1 MPGVQHLYRRSSG
14 IYFVRFCVP
23 VRLKAAVGK
32 GEVHRSTGCRD
43 FRLAKIV
50 AAELAAYWHR
60 AIQALERMD
69 ISKVKAGSIKLLG
82 EGYVALTDAAAAL
95 GSSPEALGRQLMAR
109 RAGFF
114 VEDRNWFGWPVEDFH
129 DALQEGFDELGQRE
143 SIIDTNRLG
152 GPTAKVHFNGH
163 LQLRLKEDVLEVL
176 QSSDPV
182 GICQFLLPPS
192 KNRGLVLDLPGQP
205 ITARRLLV
213 RKLDVESLR
222 LDLFTQLQSISPE
235 NKVAEPA
242 SAMLAATTAEDGGER
257 FSAFMASYLE
267 VKEPSWKPDQVRRR
281 RDQRDIFLELMGD
294 LPMAQI
300 DRHTMRR
307 FAQAIARIPD
317 ERHIV
322 RRKFE
327 CPDAGY
333 SELIQVADKHQL
345 PRMTLNAQRRLLE
358 GMAEIFEWAVREDRL
373 KKNPAKGLG
382 GELLDLQAKSGVKPH
397 QQRDALSTDDLQ
409 KVFAASWFV
418 NGTGQKTAA
427 GRFYAYRPH
436 YYWLPLLALYAG
448 GRLNELSQLYLSDI
462 KETESGIAFI
472 DFNLLGDDKLDID
485 EQDATRAGDKSL
497 KTIAAQRQVPIHH
510 RLIELGFL
518 DYVRALRGDGYTRLF
533 PELKFDKNKGYGKA
547 AGSWFN
553 ERFLGTELQIP
564 RNGRKTF
571 HSLRHNFATALG
583 DAEIAVTTKSDMMG
597 HARKLPLVEQRY
609 DKGAEMA
616 SIKAQLDL
624 LTHPLPEIKPFVV
637 ADGLKAVTDALR
649 YKASHRTPDTSS

>member
-1 MPGVQHLYRRSSG
+1 MPGAQHLYRRSSG

-82 EGYVALTDAAAAL
+82 EGYVALPDAAAAL
-95 GSSPEALGRQLMAR
+95 GSTPEALGRQLMAR

-114 VEDRNWFGWPVEDFH
+114 VEARNWLGWPVEDFH

-143 SIIDTNRLG
+143 SIIDPNKLG
-152 GPTAKVHFNGH
+152 GTGARVHFSGH
-163 LQLRLKEDVLEVL
+163 LRLRLQEDVLDIF
-176 QSSDPV
+176 QSSEPI
-182 GICQFLLPPS
+182 GICQFLVPPS
-192 KNRGLVLDLPGQP
+192 THRGLVVDLPGQL
-205 ITARRLLV
+205 ITEALLQV

-222 LDLFTQLQSISPE
+222 LDLFTQLQTFPSEGGAKASE
-235 NKVAEPA
+235 TTLNVAD
-242 SAMLAATTAEDGGER
+242 SADVSER
-257 FSAFMASYLE
+257 FSVVMAEYLE
-267 VKEPSWKPDQVRRR
+267 NKERGWKPDQQRRR
-281 RDQRDIFLELMGD
+281 RDQRDVFLELMGD
-294 LPMAQI
+294 LPMAKI
-300 DRHTMRR
+300 DRQVMRS
-307 FAQAIARIPD
+307 FAQAISRIPD
-317 ERHIV
+317 ERHNV
-322 RRKFE
+322 RRKFD
-327 CPDAGY
+327 CPEAGY
-333 SELIQVADKHQL
+333 RVLIALADKHDL
-345 PRMTLNAQRRLLE
+345 PRITLNAQRRLLD
-358 GMAEIFEWAVREDRL
+358 GMGEIFEWAVREDRL

-382 GELLDLQAKSGVKPH
+382 AELLELQAKSSTKPH
-397 QQRDALSTDDLQ
+397 QQRDALSNDDLQ
-409 KVFAASWFV
+409 KIFSAFWFV
-418 NGTGQKTAA
+418 NGTGQKTAG

-462 KETESGIAFI
+462 KATEDEIAFI

-485 EQDATRAGDKSL
+485 ESDPSPAGDKSL
-497 KTIAAQRQVPIHH
+497 KTIAAQRQIPVHH

-518 DYVRALRGDGYTRLF
+518 EYVHALRNAGYNRLF

-583 DAEIAVTTKSDMMG
+583 AADIAVTTKSDMMG

-609 DKGAEMA
+609 DKGSEMA
-616 SIKAQLDL
+616 RIKNQIDQ
-624 LTHPLPEIKPFVV
+624 LTHTLPEIKPFVIS
-637 ADGLKAVTDALR
+637 DGLKAVKDALR
-649 YKASHRTPDTSS
+649 YKESHRLPGVSK